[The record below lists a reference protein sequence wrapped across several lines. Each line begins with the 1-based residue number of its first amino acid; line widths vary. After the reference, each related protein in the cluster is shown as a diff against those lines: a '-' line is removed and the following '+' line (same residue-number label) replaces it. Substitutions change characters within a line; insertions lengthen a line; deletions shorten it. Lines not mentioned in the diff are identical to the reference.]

1 MYLDAVFNNVS
12 YFPLKSF
19 EILNCVGVVMLSWHY
34 CEILNSSLKGCLKI
48 GIFMI
53 NIFMN

>member
-19 EILNCVGVVMLSWHY
+19 EILNYVGVVMLSWHY